1 MEKAKESL
9 VSVIMPV
16 HNGGL
21 FLREAIESILNQ
33 TYQNFEFLIADDGSR
48 DNTWQIIN
56 SFSSDKIKAFR
67 FKKNIGAF
75 PRANFLFSQA
85 RGKFLAVMDGDD
97 IAKPDRLEKHA
108 NFMRR
113 HSKVIVLGAQ
123 AEIINETGE
132 IIGRKN
138 TPLNNKEIYEQFGFI
153 HPMIHPSCLIR
164 RSLLPK
170 RKFLYRTDFGVN
182 SDYQTFFEL
191 LKYGQFANLPEVLL
205 EYRIHGKNSSLN
217 NLKKCFLNT
226 LRIRWLAVTK
236 YSYKINLLSIIL
248 TLCQIPSILL
258 VPAKVVD
265 FVYPLVRGINFR
277 YEKNNPHL
285 NFAGNRSWA
294 LSG

>member
-21 FLREAIESILNQ
+21 FLREAINSILNQ
-33 TYQNFEFLIADDGSR
+33 TYQNFEFLIADDGSK
-48 DNTWQIIN
+48 DNTWKTIN
-56 SFSSDKIKAFR
+56 SFSSDKIRAFR

-85 RGKFLAVMDGDD
+85 RGKFLAVMDADD
-97 IAKPDRLEKHA
+97 IALPNRIKTQIEFLKKNKNVVVVGSQA
-108 NFMRR
+108 N
-113 HSKVIVLGAQ
+113 
-123 AEIINETGE
+123 IINETGE
-132 IIGRKN
+132 IIGKKSA
-138 TPLNNKEIYEQFGFI
+138 PLGHQEIYGQFGFI
-153 HPMIHPSCLIR
+153 HPMIHPSCLIK

-170 RKFLYRTDFGVN
+170 RRFLYRTDFGVN
-182 SDYQTFFEL
+182 SDYQTFFEF
-191 LKYGQFANLPEVLL
+191 LKSGRFANLPEVLL
-205 EYRIHGKNSSLN
+205 EYRIHSKNSSLN

-236 YSYKINLLSIIL
+236 YGYKINLLSTIL

-265 FVYPLVRGINFR
+265 FVYPLARGINFR
-277 YEKNNPHL
+277 YEKNNT
-285 NFAGNRSWA
+285 NFNFTGNRSWA